1 MEYCE
6 EGDLETLLNNKREE
20 AKLATNTPWKVVN
33 LPIDE
38 IMKIFAQMCLGVRYL
53 HGRNILHRDIKALNV
68 FITKA
73 GPVKLGD
80 LGISTVLNSPTD
92 KEKDYVG
99 TRHYMAPEI
108 VQK

>member
-1 MEYCE
+1 
-6 EGDLETLLNNKREE
+6 
-20 AKLATNTPWKVVN
+20 
-33 LPIDE
+33 
-38 IMKIFAQMCLGVRYL
+38 MCLGIRCL
-53 HGRNILHRDIKALNV
+53 HNRNILHRDIKALNV

-92 KEKDYVG
+92 QEKDYVG

-108 VQK
+108 VRK